1 MNLVAALDRAARA
14 TPDKPFLRF
23 DGATL
28 TYGDTRDRSHR
39 AAAVL
44 SALGVAAGDR
54 VAAMCFNTPAFV
66 DVLLGAWRLGAAFVP
81 VNHKLQAPEV
91 DYVLEHSRSKVIL
104 FDAALAPV
112 LDRVASAARRLST
125 EGTVAGLPCFD
136 TMCET
141 IDGVAG
147 ILPADGELAQI
158 LYTSGTTGR
167 PKGCVHSHR
176 TVTLAAMQA
185 ALALSITHDERTLMA
200 MPIWHSSPLNNW
212 FGGTLYVGGTVVLLR
227 EYHPLRFLQ
236 AVERE
241 RVSLY
246 FGAPVSYTLP
256 LDTIE
261 GFAAFD
267 LTSVRAWVYGGGP
280 IGAAQAER
288 LARAYRSDAFYQVY
302 GMTET
307 GPAGTAL
314 YPDEQ
319 VTKAGSIGRC
329 GAPGVDL
336 RVVRAD
342 GGDAQPGEAGKE
354 TGEIWLKADSMML
367 GYLDDPD
374 ATRAAF
380 APDGWYRSGDVARID
395 QDGYLFL
402 VDRIKDM
409 IVTGGENVYSKEV
422 EDVLTAHPGV
432 VEAAVVG
439 IPHPDWGETVVA
451 HVVVSAGAALDAETL
466 RAFCAERLAAYKVP
480 REVVF
485 ADALPRTPT
494 GKLQKF
500 LLRRREG

>member
-14 TPDKPFLRF
+14 TPDKPFLIH
-23 DGATL
+23 DDTAI
-28 TYGDTRDRSHR
+28 TYAAARERSHR

-54 VAAMCFNTPAFV
+54 VAAMCVNTPAFV
-66 DVLLGAWRLGAAFVP
+66 DLMFGAWRLGAAFVP

-112 LDRVASAARRLST
+112 LSRVIHPAQRLVT
-125 EGTVAGLPCFD
+125 EGHA
-136 TMCET
+136 
-141 IDGVAG
+141 DGVPDFDAMRTEMDGIAG
-147 ILPADGELAQI
+147 IEPADNDVAQI

-176 TVTLAAMQA
+176 TVTFAAMAA
-185 ALALSITHDERTLMA
+185 ALATGIGRNERTLMA
-200 MPIWHSSPLNNW
+200 MPLWHSSPLNNW
-212 FGGTLYVGGTVVLLR
+212 FGGTLYAGGTVVLLR

-236 AVERE
+236 AIERE
-241 RVSLY
+241 RVTLY

-261 GFAAFD
+261 HFATFD
-267 LTSVRAWVYGGGP
+267 LSSVRAWLYGGGP
-280 IGAAQAER
+280 IGATQAER
-288 LARAYRSDAFYQVY
+288 LAHAYRSDAFFQVY

-307 GPAGTAL
+307 GPAGTTL

-319 VTKAGSIGRC
+319 IAKAGSIGRQ
-329 GAPGVDL
+329 GGPGVDL
-336 RVVRAD
+336 RVVSMNGD
-342 GGDAQPGEAGKE
+342 GARDAQPGE

-367 GYLDDPD
+367 GYLADAA

-380 APDGWYRSGDVARID
+380 APDGWYRTGDIARID
-395 QDGYLFL
+395 QDGYLFI
-402 VDRIKDM
+402 VDRLKDM

-422 EDVLTAHPGV
+422 EDVLGAHPGIA
-432 VEAAVVG
+432 EAAVVG
-439 IPHPDWGETVVA
+439 VPHPDWGETVVA
-451 HVVVSAGAALDAETL
+451 HVVLRAGTAPDADAL
-466 RAFCAERLAAYKVP
+466 RAFCGERLAAYKIP
-480 REVVF
+480 REFVF
-485 ADALPRTPT
+485 AETLPRTPT

-500 LLRRREG
+500 LLRVRRD

>member
-14 TPDKPFLRF
+14 TPDKPFLIH
-23 DGATL
+23 DDTTI
-28 TYGDTRDRSHR
+28 TYAAARERSHR

-54 VAAMCFNTPAFV
+54 VAAMCVNTPAFV
-66 DVLLGAWRLGAAFVP
+66 DLMFGAWRLGAAFVP

-112 LDRVASAARRLST
+112 LSRVRHPARRLVT
-125 EGTVAGLPCFD
+125 EGHA
-136 TMCET
+136 
-141 IDGVAG
+141 DGVPNFDAMRAKTDGIAG
-147 ILPADGELAQI
+147 IEPADDDVAQI

-176 TVTLAAMQA
+176 TVTFAAMAA
-185 ALALSITHDERTLMA
+185 ALATGIGRNERTLMA

-212 FGGTLYVGGTVVLLR
+212 FGGTLYAGGTVVLLR

-236 AVERE
+236 TIERE
-241 RVSLY
+241 RVTLY

-256 LDTIE
+256 LDTIAH
-261 GFAAFD
+261 FATFD
-267 LTSVRAWVYGGGP
+267 LSSVRAWLYGGGP
-280 IGAAQAER
+280 IGAAQADR
-288 LARAYRSDAFYQVY
+288 LARAYRSHAFFQVY

-307 GPAGTAL
+307 GPAGTTL

-319 VTKAGSIGRC
+319 IAKAGSIGRQ
-329 GAPGVDL
+329 GGPGVDL
-336 RVVRAD
+336 RVVSMNGDEAR
-342 GGDAQPGEAGKE
+342 DAQPGE

-367 GYLDDPD
+367 GYLDDAA

-380 APDGWYRSGDVARID
+380 APDGWYRTGDIARID
-395 QDGYLFL
+395 QDGYLFI
-402 VDRIKDM
+402 VDRLKDM

-422 EDVLTAHPGV
+422 EDVLGAHPAI

-439 IPHPDWGETVVA
+439 VAHPDWGETVVA
-451 HVVVSAGAALDAETL
+451 HVVMRAGAAPDADAL
-466 RAFCAERLAAYKVP
+466 RAFCGERLAAYKIP
-480 REVVF
+480 REFVF
-485 ADALPRTPT
+485 AETLPRTPT

-500 LLRRREG
+500 LLRVRRE

>member
-14 TPDKPFLRF
+14 TPDKPFLRH
-23 DGATL
+23 DGATI
-28 TYGDTRDRSHR
+28 TYEQARDRSHR

-66 DVLLGAWRLGAAFVP
+66 DLLFGAWRLGAAFVP
-81 VNHKLQAPEV
+81 VNHKLQAAEV
-91 DYVLEHSRSKVIL
+91 DYVLAHSGSKAIL
-104 FDAALAPV
+104 FDASLAPV
-112 LDRVASAARRLST
+112 LERVAHPAQRLVT
-125 EGTVAGLPCFD
+125 EGAPAGLPCFD
-136 TMCET
+136 TMLAAA
-141 IDGVAG
+141 DGIPG
-147 ILPADGELAQI
+147 IEPADGDLAQI

-167 PKGCVHSHR
+167 PKGCMHSHR

-185 ALALSITHDERTLMA
+185 ALALSITRDERTLMA

-212 FGGTLYVGGTVVLLR
+212 FAGTLMAGGTVVLLR

-236 AVERE
+236 TVERE
-241 RVSLY
+241 RVTLY

-256 LDTIE
+256 LDLVE

-267 LTSVRAWVYGGGP
+267 LASVRAWIYGGGP
-280 IGAAQAER
+280 IGAAQAGR
-288 LARAYRSDAFYQVY
+288 LAHAYRGGAFFQVY

-307 GPAGTAL
+307 GPAGTSL

-319 VTKAGSIGRC
+319 VAKAGSIGHH
-329 GAPGVDL
+329 GGPGVDL
-336 RVVRAD
+336 RVVRTDGAD
-342 GGDAQPGEAGKE
+342 ARPGE
-354 TGEIWLKADSMML
+354 TGEIWLKTDSMML
-367 GYLDDPD
+367 GYLDDPA

-380 APDGWYRSGDVARID
+380 APGGWYRTGDVARID

-402 VDRIKDM
+402 VDRLKDM

-422 EDVLTAHPGV
+422 EDVLGAHPDV
-432 VEAAVVG
+432 ADAAVVG
-439 IPHPDWGETVVA
+439 IPHPEWGETVVA
-451 HVVVSAGAALDAETL
+451 HVVVRAGAARDSDTL
-466 RAFCAERLAAYKVP
+466 RAFCAQRLAAYKVP

-500 LLRRREG
+500 LLRRRDG